1 MAVLTFLEN
10 CIVNCFFPSCCK
22 KDENANEEKIQER
35 FQQKLKS
42 VGAKYNIAI
51 LPVISDYEIDNLY
64 PVTDQVHKWNIL
76 IVGSDKTYI
85 HASIYDLDIPETDNL
100 VNNRGATVLCH
111 ELNEFFD
118 PIFDNTLSGR
128 KLQFLI
134 IWRKTTY
141 LVNTYPLEN
150 QSSKVVGAIMFVRAY
165 ELLPKMSLDMSPNP
179 RLVNARSPP
188 AAAF

>member
-1 MAVLTFLEN
+1 MAILSIIEN
-10 CIVNCFFPSCCK
+10 GIVNCFFPSCISK
-22 KDENANEEKIQER
+22 KEKKENERLVQER
-35 FQQKLKS
+35 FESRLKS
-42 VGAKYNIAI
+42 VGSKYNIAI
-51 LPVISDYEIDNLY
+51 LPVISDYEIENLY

-85 HASIYDLDIPETDNL
+85 HASIYDLDIPETENL
-100 VNNRGATVLCH
+100 VNNRGTTVLSH

-118 PIFDNTLSGR
+118 PIFDNTLNGR

-150 QSSKVVGAIMFVRAY
+150 QSNKVVGAIMFVRAY

-179 RLVNARSPP
+179 KQQVLSML
-188 AAAF
+188 

>member
-1 MAVLTFLEN
+1 MAILSLIEN
-10 CIVNCFFPSCCK
+10 GIVNCFFPSCLSK
-22 KDENANEEKIQER
+22 KEKKENERLVQER
-35 FQQKLKS
+35 FESRLKS
-42 VGAKYNIAI
+42 VGSKYNIAI
-51 LPVISDYEIDNLY
+51 LPVISDYEIENLY

-85 HASIYDLDIPETDNL
+85 HASIYDLDIPETENL
-100 VNNRGATVLCH
+100 VNNRGTTILST

-118 PIFDNTLSGR
+118 PIFDNTLKGR

-150 QSSKVVGAIMFVRAY
+150 QSNKVVGAIMFVRAY

-179 RLVNARSPP
+179 KQQVISM
-188 AAAF
+188 

>member
-1 MAVLTFLEN
+1 MAILTFLEN
-10 CIVNCFFPSCCK
+10 FIVNCFCF
-22 KDENANEEKIQER
+22 KDEKANEKKVQER
-35 FQQKLKS
+35 FEQKLKS

-64 PVTDQVHKWNIL
+64 PITDQVHKWNIL
-76 IVGSDKTYI
+76 IVGNDKTYI
-85 HASIYDLDIPETDNL
+85 HASIYDLDIPETENL
-100 VNNRGATVLCH
+100 INNRGTAVLSH

-118 PIFDNTLSGR
+118 PIFDNTLKGR

-150 QSSKVVGAIMFVRAY
+150 QSNNVVGAIMFVRAY
-165 ELLPKMSLDMSPNP
+165 ELLPKMSLEMSPNLK
-179 RLVNARSPP
+179 LVNAPAPP
-188 AAAF
+188 ANAF